1 MSEAL
6 QTDVAT
12 GDVVVAKN
20 LVKKYGSVRALDGAS
35 FNVRR
40 GQITGLIGPNGAGKT
55 TALKAVLG
63 LTPFDGDLQV
73 MGKNPFR
80 QRADVMEDV
89 SFVADVAVLPKWI
102 RVHQLVSYCESVHPN
117 FSREKAQA
125 HLARTQIQPKAKVS
139 TLSKGMVA
147 QLHLALVMSIDAKLL
162 VLDEPTLGLD
172 ILFRKAFY
180 ETLLNDYYDNDRSI
194 IITTHQVEEIE
205 PILTDLLFIQRGKI
219 VLESSMD
226 QVKDRFCE
234 LMVSPEKVS
243 EARAL
248 SPMSERQIMG
258 KTIMLF
264 KDVSRDRLEAL
275 GDTHSPGVSDLFVAT
290 MQEDAP

>member
-1 MSEAL
+1 MSEASS
-6 QTDVAT
+6 D
-12 GDVVVAKN
+12 DVVVAHN

-35 FNVRR
+35 FRVRR

-63 LTPFDGDLQV
+63 LTPFDGDLRV

-80 QRADVMEDV
+80 ERARVMEDV

-102 RVHQLVSYCESVHPN
+102 RVHQLVQYCESVHPN
-117 FSREKAQA
+117 FSREKAEA
-125 HLARTQIQPKAKVS
+125 HLARTQIKPKARVS

-205 PILTDLLFIQRGKI
+205 PILTDLLFIQRGRI
-219 VLESSMD
+219 VLDSSMD
-226 QVKDRFCE
+226 QIKDRFCE
-234 LMVSPEKVS
+234 VMVNADRVA

-264 KDVSRDRLEAL
+264 KDIARDRLETL
-275 GDTHSPGVSDLFVAT
+275 GETHNPGVSDLFVAT

>member
-1 MSEAL
+1 MSEVKAES
-6 QTDVAT
+6 
-12 GDVVVAKN
+12 VVAARN

-35 FNVRR
+35 FDVRR

-55 TALKAVLG
+55 TALKAILG
-63 LTPFDGDLQV
+63 LTPFDGDLTV

-80 QRADVMEDV
+80 QRAEVMEDV
-89 SFVADVAVLPKWI
+89 SFVADVAVLPSWI
-102 RVHQLVSYCESVHPN
+102 KVHQLVKYCESVHPN
-117 FSREKAQA
+117 FNRSKAEA
-125 HLARTQIQPKAKVS
+125 HLARTQILPKAKVS

-180 ETLLNDYYDNDRSI
+180 DTLLNDYYDSERSI
-194 IITTHQVEEIE
+194 IITTHQVEEVE
-205 PILTDLLFIQRGKI
+205 SILTDLLFIQRGKI
-219 VLESSMD
+219 VLDSSMSD
-226 QVKDRFCE
+226 IQNRFCE
-234 LMVSPEKVS
+234 VMVNADRVA

-248 SPMSERQIMG
+248 SPLSERQVMG

-264 KDVSRDRLEAL
+264 RDIPRDRLDAF
-275 GDTHSPGVSDLFVAT
+275 GDTHNPGVSDLFVAT

>member
-1 MSEAL
+1 VTTPSDTPML
-6 QTDVAT
+6 QISDLKKSFGGVKATD
-12 GDVVVAKN
+12 
-20 LVKKYGSVRALDGAS
+20 
-35 FNVRR
+35 NVSLEVIP
-40 GQITGLIGPNGAGKT
+40 GEVHAIIGPNGAGKT
-55 TALKAVLG
+55 TALKAILG
-63 LTPFDGDLQV
+63 LTPFDGDLTV

-80 QRADVMEDV
+80 QRAEVMEDV
-89 SFVADVAVLPKWI
+89 SFVADVAVLPSWI
-102 RVHQLVSYCESVHPN
+102 KVHQLVKYCESVHPN
-117 FSREKAQA
+117 FIRSKAEA
-125 HLARTQIQPKAKVS
+125 HLARTQIKPKAKVS

-180 ETLLNDYYDNDRSI
+180 DTLLNDYYDNDRSI

-205 PILTDLLFIQRGKI
+205 SILTDLLFIQRGKI
-219 VLESSMD
+219 VLDSSMND
-226 QVKDRFCE
+226 IKDRFCE
-234 LMVSPEKVS
+234 VMVNADRVA

-248 SPMSERQIMG
+248 APISERQVMG

-264 KDVSRDRLEAL
+264 RDVARDRLEAL
-275 GDTHSPGVSDLFVAT
+275 GDTHNPGVSDLFVAT